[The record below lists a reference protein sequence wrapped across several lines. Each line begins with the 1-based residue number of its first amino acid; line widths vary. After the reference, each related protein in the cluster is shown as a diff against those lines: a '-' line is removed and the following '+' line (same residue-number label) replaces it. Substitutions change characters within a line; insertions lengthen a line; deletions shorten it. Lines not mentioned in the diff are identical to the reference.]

1 MTLSTQ
7 GPVRYRQA
15 MIIGY
20 VLFIGGIGLLAA
32 GLLVPVT
39 ALAAVG
45 GLWCLAGIANIA
57 LSRWARSRANRT
69 AGPAVPIN
77 ADDLTD
83 PAVRARM
90 YRGTD
95 GALGRGLIAL
105 ACGGVA
111 IGAGIWGPGTDS
123 AAEPVRITMIVSG
136 AVVGVLCLIGLLV
149 YASSGVERSA
159 VIPAAVEILGIK
171 ETPLHGGGSLPYI
184 RFVLGVYGEGLP
196 YYEATVQQPIPALAV
211 PKLAVGAQF
220 SAMVAG
226 PAKPNNVIVDWLRPI
241 ASPAAQRADAAQALA
256 STPAHS
262 PANEPATRL
271 RELDSLQQQGLISAD
286 EYRAQRGRILDGI

>member
-1 MTLSTQ
+1 
-7 GPVRYRQA
+7 

-20 VLFIGGIGLLAA
+20 VLLIGGIGLLAA
-32 GLLVPVT
+32 GLLLPVT

-45 GLWCLAGIANIA
+45 GLWCLAGIANTA
-57 LSRWARSRANRT
+57 LSRRARSRAGGS
-69 AGPAVPIN
+69 AGTSERIS
-77 ADDLTD
+77 ADDLVD
-83 PAVRARM
+83 PAARARM
-90 YRGTD
+90 YRSTD
-95 GALGRGLIAL
+95 GAPARGLIAL
-105 ACGGVA
+105 ACAGVA
-111 IGAGIWGPGTDS
+111 IGAGVWGPGFDS
-123 AAEPVRITMIVSG
+123 AADPWRITMIVSG
-136 AVVGVLCLIGLLV
+136 AVVGFLCLIGLLV

-159 VIPAAVEILGIK
+159 VIPATVEILGIK

-196 YYEATVQQPIPALAV
+196 YYEATVQQPIPVLAV

-241 ASPAAQRADAAQALA
+241 ASPAAQPADAAQTPA